1 MNKNDEKEK
10 VIADWLNTSKATVIM
25 LLYFRIK
32 LYQGK
37 FTVSFDDM
45 MYVLNLPELKKNTT
59 GVVCYQAGV
68 TKYKKIDVWLQQ
80 KFNSYRDNLLQFR
93 GNERLVLADYQKTS
107 TDRVIVRI
115 MPPGK

>member
-10 VIADWLNTSKATVIM
+10 VIADWLNTSKATVIT

-45 MYVLNLPELKKNTT
+45 MYVLNLPELKTNT
-59 GVVCYQAGV
+59 GVVYYRAGV

-93 GNERLVLADYQKTS
+93 GSEQLILADYQKTS
-107 TDRVIVRI
+107 IDHVIVRI